1 MWETIVS
8 CRREIQLKQISLQI
22 IRTRRRKE
30 KVNILEY
37 TDNDNEEEFIQLP
50 YGIVPN
56 ENGVDELK
64 D

>member
-8 CRREIQLKQISLQI
+8 CRRETQLKKISLQI

>member
-8 CRREIQLKQISLQI
+8 CRREIQLKQNSLQI